1 MSDHAVCAYG
11 LRKRYRGVTAL
22 DGVDLEI
29 GHGEVYALLGPNG
42 AGKTTTVEILEGYRR
57 RDAGTVRVLGTDP
70 QRAPTS
76 WRYDIGVVLQ
86 EARDLPELTVAETVR
101 HFAGYY
107 PRPRPVDEVIELVG
121 LGEVAGRR
129 LRALSGGQRRR
140 VDVAIGI
147 VGRPRLLFLDEPTTG
162 FDPQAR
168 RRFWELIRTLAC
180 DDDMTI
186 LLTTHYLEEA
196 EALADRIGVLRQG
209 RIVAEGDPATIGG
222 RRPVTATVIL
232 PTLEE
237 IYLRLVEQ
245 EAP

>member
-1 MSDHAVCAYG
+1 MTEPVVQASG

-29 GHGEVYALLGPNG
+29 GQGEVYALLGPNG
-42 AGKTTTVEILEGYRR
+42 AGKTTTVEILTGYRR
-57 RDAGTVRVLGTDP
+57 RDAGTVRVLGRDP
-70 QRAPTS
+70 EAAPLS
-76 WRYDIGVVLQ
+76 WRSGVGVVLQ
-86 EARDLPELTVAETVR
+86 ESRDLPELTVVETVR

-107 PRPRPVDEVIELVG
+107 RRPRPVEEVLGQVG
-121 LGEVAGRR
+121 LTAVAGRR
-129 LRALSGGQRRR
+129 LRSLSGGQRRR

-168 RRFWELIRTLAC
+168 RQFWQLVRTLARG
-180 DDDMTI
+180 DAMTI

-196 EALADRIGVLRQG
+196 EALADRIGVLRRG

-222 RRPVTATVIL
+222 RRPVTATIVL

-237 IYLRLVEQ
+237 IYLRLVE
-245 EAP
+245 EEPR